1 MAQILLLEPDMVL
14 SNTYA
19 EALRRA
25 GHKVGTASNAQTA
38 IDVADEYS
46 PDLVVMELQ
55 LSVHN
60 GVEFLYEFRSY
71 NEWQTTPVIV
81 QSFVPPSEFKLTSG
95 LWQQLGIV
103 SYLYKPRTSLQ
114 QLLTTIEDQLVT
126 DIKA

>member
-19 EALRRA
+19 EVLRRV
-25 GHKVGTASNAQTA
+25 GHKVGTASNAQAA
-38 IDVADEYS
+38 IDVADEQS

-55 LSVHN
+55 LPVHN

-71 NEWQTTPVIV
+71 SEWQATPVIV

-103 SYLYKPRTSLQ
+103 GYLYKPRTSLQ
-114 QLLTTIEDQLVT
+114 QLLTAIGEQLVADVKT
-126 DIKA
+126 